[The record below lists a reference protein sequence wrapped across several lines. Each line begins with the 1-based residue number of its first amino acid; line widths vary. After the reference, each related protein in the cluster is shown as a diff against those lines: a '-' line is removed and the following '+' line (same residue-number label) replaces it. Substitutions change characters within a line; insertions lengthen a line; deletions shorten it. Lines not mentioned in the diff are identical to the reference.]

1 MAERIKKFVK
11 VLGEKAQRLDITCDE
26 CGGRMKPGGHYQ
38 LEVEG
43 KSYQFC
49 SEEHMNDY
57 EAKL

>member
-1 MAERIKKFVK
+1 MSEKIKKFVK

-38 LEVEG
+38 LEHEG

-49 SEEHMNDY
+49 QEAHM
-57 EAKL
+57 EAFAAKL